1 MADPKG
7 NCVVEFQ
14 HIAVAPMHGA
24 FGAEVSGFDASAPI
38 EAAVAAEL
46 NRAFAD
52 FKLLVFRDAVT
63 SIERHKHLAR
73 VFGEAQIH
81 PLFDAI
87 PGHPEVIQ
95 IMKDVDD
102 KVNFGGAWHADM
114 TCLEDPPAASVLRI
128 LEAPPVG
135 GDTMF
140 SDMCAAYDAV
150 SAPMKSMLDGL
161 QAIHTSAKV
170 YGPAGKYAQSNA
182 KNAAAVH
189 MDGMVS
195 STHPVIRTHPRTG
208 RKGIFVNRANSIFIR
223 GLNLEESSMI
233 LEFLYQHAVRG
244 EFTTR
249 VNWKNDTTTIW
260 DNRCLQ
266 HYALNDY
273 HGYRRVAQRINIQG
287 DKPF

>member
-1 MADPKG
+1 M
-7 NCVVEFQ
+7 EFQ
-14 HIAVAPMHGA
+14 HIAVVPMHGA
-24 FGAEVSGFDASAPI
+24 FGAEVSGFDASMPIAP
-38 EAAVAAEL
+38 AVAAEI
-46 NRAFAD
+46 NRAYDAY
-52 FKLLVFRDAVT
+52 KLLVFRDAVT
-63 SIERHKHLAR
+63 SIDRHKHLAR
-73 VFGEAQIH
+73 VFGDAQIH
-81 PLFDAI
+81 PLFDAL

-95 IMKDVDD
+95 FMKDVDD
-102 KVNFGGAWHADM
+102 TVNFGGAWHADM
-114 TCLEDPPAASVLRI
+114 TCLEEPPAGSVLRI

-140 SDMCAAYDAV
+140 ADMCAAYDAL
-150 SAPMKSMLDGL
+150 SEPMKGFLEGL
-161 QAIHTSAKV
+161 QAVHTSAKV
-170 YGPAGKYAQSNA
+170 YGPAGKYAQSGA

-195 STHPVIRTHPRTG
+195 STHPVVRTHPRTG
-208 RKGIFVNRANSIFIR
+208 RKSIFVNRANSIFIR
-223 GLNLEESSMI
+223 GLTLDESSMI

-249 VNWKNDTTTIW
+249 LNWRNDTTAIW

>member
-1 MADPKG
+1 
-7 NCVVEFQ
+7 VEFQ
-14 HIAVAPMHGA
+14 HITVEPMHGA
-24 FGAEVSGFDASAPI
+24 FGAEVAGFDASAPI
-38 EAAVAAEL
+38 ESAVAAEI
-46 NRAFAD
+46 NRAFEEY
-52 FKLLVFRDAVT
+52 KLLAFRDSVT
-63 SIERHKHLAR
+63 SIDRHKNLAR

-87 PGHPEVIQ
+87 PGHPEVVQ
-95 IMKDVDD
+95 FMKDVDD
-102 KVNFGGAWHADM
+102 TVNFGGTWHADM
-114 TCLEDPPAASVLRI
+114 TCLEEPPAASVLRI

-140 SDMCAAYDAV
+140 ADTCAAYDAL
-150 SAPMKSMLDGL
+150 SPAMKSFLEGL
-161 QAIHTSAKV
+161 QAVHTSAKV

-182 KNAAAVH
+182 KNVAAVR

-208 RKGIFVNRANSIFIR
+208 RRSIFVNRANSIFIR
-223 GLNLEESSMI
+223 GLNLDESSMI

-249 VNWKNDTTTIW
+249 LNWKRDTTAIW
-260 DNRCLQ
+260 DNRCLH

-287 DKPF
+287 DRPV